1 MQARKP
7 KKERKKK
14 FKLNLNR
21 LGAVVARV
29 SAEGTATRAPADC
42 TTVRVVRSI
51 NLASPDTLQ
60 CDGVDCQ
67 REIPLK
73 CGRAQHKS
81 QRGRGI
87 WKDAAE
93 SAAAS
98 VGHWRGAWGAWM
110 PMAAFG
116 EKPQPAPR
124 GKCRRALRTTCCE
137 RVDKICPSF
146 SEPDGLIGPERVYT
160 QLVGSTILTS
170 FSACRLSFISPTS
183 GSSQILCEKSVN
195 ATTTVQELCVSFVD
209 RPKHIRQRRRPCR

>member
-1 MQARKP
+1 M
-7 KKERKKK
+7 
-14 FKLNLNR
+14 

-29 SAEGTATRAPADC
+29 SAEGTAARGPADC

-51 NLASPDTLQ
+51 NLASPDTSQ

-67 REIPLK
+67 RESPLK

-93 SAAAS
+93 SAAAA
-98 VGHWRGAWGAWM
+98 GGIGGARGACGCGWT
-110 PMAAFG
+110 PPLRNPNRLREENVVEPF
-116 EKPQPAPR
+116 E
-124 GKCRRALRTTCCE
+124 RRAA

-209 RPKHIRQRRRPCR
+209 RQKTHPPKTSPLSVMPMTSFDSA

>member
-1 MQARKP
+1 MSERKP
-7 KKERKKK
+7 FEVWEST
-14 FKLNLNR
+14 
-21 LGAVVARV
+21 AQVAAR
-29 SAEGTATRAPADC
+29 EGHLEGC
-42 TTVRVVRSI
+42 
-51 NLASPDTLQ
+51 
-60 CDGVDCQ
+60 CG
-67 REIPLK
+67 K
-73 CGRAQHKS
+73 CSGSR
-81 QRGRGI
+81 R
-87 WKDAAE
+87 D
-93 SAAAS
+93 
-98 VGHWRGAWGAWM
+98 WRGAWGVWM
-110 PMAAFG
+110 WMDASV